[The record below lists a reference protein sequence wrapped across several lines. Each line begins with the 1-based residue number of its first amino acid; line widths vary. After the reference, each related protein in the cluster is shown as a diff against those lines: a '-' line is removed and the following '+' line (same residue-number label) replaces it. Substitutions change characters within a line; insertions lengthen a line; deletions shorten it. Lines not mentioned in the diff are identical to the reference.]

1 VPVVLYTKVARI
13 HLDSW
18 LKFSVQTQHGL

>member
-1 VPVVLYTKVARI
+1 VVLYTKVARI